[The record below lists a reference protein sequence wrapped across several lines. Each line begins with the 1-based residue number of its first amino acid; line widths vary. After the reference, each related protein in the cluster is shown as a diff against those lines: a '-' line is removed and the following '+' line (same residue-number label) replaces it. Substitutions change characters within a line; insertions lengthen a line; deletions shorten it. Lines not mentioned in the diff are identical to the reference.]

1 MFTWNPHGLNDPII
15 EIEVKTA
22 IKALQN
28 NKSCGTDKLINEFF
42 KATDI
47 KMLPTY
53 TKFFNLVFFSG
64 VIPEAWTLGII
75 KPLFKNKGDQSN
87 PENYRGITILNCL
100 GKLFTSVLNNCL
112 KLYFENRGILGEEH
126 ASEMAIVCMTIL
138 LF

>member
-1 MFTWNPHGLNDPII
+1 MLKLLSSDDQGIIKPSLSTGYLFIWNPHGLNDPIT

-28 NKSCGTDKLINEFF
+28 NKSCGTDELINEFF

-47 KMLPTY
+47 KMLTTY

-75 KPLFKNKGDQSN
+75 KPLFKHKGDQSN
-87 PENYRGITILNCL
+87 PGKYRGITELPRKIIYL
-100 GKLFTSVLNNCL
+100 S
-112 KLYFENRGILGEEH
+112 FE
-126 ASEMAIVCMTIL
+126 
-138 LF
+138 